1 MKSTKTSQSTS
12 IDRSYQLPP
21 PRKKPKAQESQ
32 KSKSPITSFRCICNW
47 GNYTYQGMEIPVRE
61 FMFNQ
66 FQTHLEDGHPWK
78 DQLIKFTT
86 GTTVKPLA
94 FKAAVFEIFKVS
106 AVQKSFR
113 LAHHHFLPTLLTN
126 PPGQRTQLLTAQEVH
141 ALDNNLVSPE
151 KGYATSKYT
160 VYSLLRNHPMVSFT
174 AQMVEMYKKKYAG
187 SPLLPKKWV
196 LGRAESFSSPQKS
209 RTSDLN
215 AVTSKR
221 PLLPVKRLMPLEL
234 LDKKQSG
241 VKTRGKCYKSI
252 ESIYAGLISHYK
264 QAQTL
269 EEFQAAEFV
278 QRAMNDISFQARRNS
293 VYPTAFELE
302 KNTILHACMSYPV
315 PNEQYFHFGVMLMKK
330 VSASVDQEKLGN
342 DPDATANAKDDIL
355 KNDELLEVF
364 LDCSKGNVYLGK
376 LSEKKKIFAELV
388 DKVINARFSEEI
400 RAYREEHTARG
411 TKYKG
416 TNLTMREEI
425 DVIGSRKRASSNS
438 DAGRSIEER
447 KEE

>member
-1 MKSTKTSQSTS
+1 MKSTKPSQSTS
-12 IDRSYQLPP
+12 IDRSYQSPP

-32 KSKSPITSFRCICNW
+32 KSKPPITSFRCICNW
-47 GNYTYQGMEIPVRE
+47 GNYTYQGMEIPVCE

-78 DQLIKFTT
+78 NQLIKFTT
-86 GTTVKPLA
+86 GTTVKSLA

-106 AVQKSFR
+106 ADQKSFR
-113 LAHHHFLPTLLTN
+113 LERHHFSPTLLTN
-126 PPGQRTQLLTAQEVH
+126 HPGQRTQLLTAQEVH
-141 ALDNNLVSPE
+141 ALDNTLVSPE

-174 AQMVEMYKKKYAG
+174 AQMVEMYKKKYVG

-196 LGRAESFSSPQKS
+196 LGRAESFSSPRKS

-264 QAQTL
+264 QAKTL

-315 PNEQYFHFGVMLMKK
+315 PIEPHSKVKMSALSPFSQWQRAQGLVHRQKIWTQKVKRMKLDVCEAKEEQMVAINSDEAKSLLQAAFGCIGSQEEKSEFKQSVLEVLMKADK
-330 VSASVDQEKLGN
+330 HKNFQDKMDGNEISLFTSRICEMLDAESHKLSGN
-342 DPDATANAKDDIL
+342 DKQLI
-355 KNDELLEVF
+355 
-364 LDCSKGNVYLGK
+364 S
-376 LSEKKKIFAELV
+376 
-388 DKVINARFSEEI
+388 
-400 RAYREEHTARG
+400 
-411 TKYKG
+411 
-416 TNLTMREEI
+416 
-425 DVIGSRKRASSNS
+425 
-438 DAGRSIEER
+438 
-447 KEE
+447 